1 MVHDKV
7 SKVQSDFADGKKVDS
22 RQTIFHGLIAN
33 DQLPPEEKTTERLEA
48 EGAGV
53 VAAGYLVQQIVLRW
67 SLS

>member
-7 SKVQSDFADGKKVDS
+7 SKVQSDFAKDEKVDS

-53 VAAGYLVQQIVLRW
+53 VAAGYSIQHTVLH
-67 SLS
+67 